1 MLAQELITYI
11 DDSANLL
18 IMTQEGKVVF
28 ADKANRFENIYKDLY
43 IENILTIND
52 TLKIVVSYDN

>member
-1 MLAQELITYI
+1 MLVQELITYI
-11 DDSANLL
+11 DDSTNLL
-18 IMTQEGKVVF
+18 IMTEKGKVVF

-52 TLKIVVSYDN
+52 TLKIFVSYDN